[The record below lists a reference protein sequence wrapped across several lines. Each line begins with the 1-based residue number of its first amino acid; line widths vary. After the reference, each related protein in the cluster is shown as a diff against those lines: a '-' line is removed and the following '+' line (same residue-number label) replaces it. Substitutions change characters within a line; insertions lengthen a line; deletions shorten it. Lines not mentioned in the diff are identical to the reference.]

1 MKKKATVRTEMNI
14 NVTDADIKAWIKL
27 AKTDITMRSKLLEC
41 ATVYALAAPEGT
53 KVTQGEENTMSPSD
67 KELLHRAMMAQVR
80 YK

>member
-1 MKKKATVRTEMNI
+1 MNI

-53 KVTQGEENTMSPSD
+53 KVTQGNEDSGWSTQD
-67 KELLHRAMMAQVR
+67 KDLMRQAMMAQVR

>member
-1 MKKKATVRTEMNI
+1 MNI

-53 KVTQGEENTMSPSD
+53 KVTQGEENTITQYEKDLM
-67 KELLHRAMMAQVR
+67 RQAMMSQVR